1 MLIHCINPAAQSHTI
16 AAPESNEDLVA
27 DSTAMIKA
35 KMPKT
40 ELLQDNKAEKANG
53 KVSVNKDYQIESKE
67 NIEGVEASEMNTNL
81 AVRMANEVLE
91 SSGNTSS
98 YDSSHHNEFGV
109 EGYEGAE
116 NCIVD
121 ISANDHESNFD
132 GACLGACSDCDHTIC
147 RDELDDE
154 IYECDYR
161 LLHSDFTISS
171 SFEFSNGAIL
181 NSTYGPQNPIEG
193 KAQPKLEPSGNL
205 ILEESNCTNDCQN
218 IRDSD
223 GNGLNHLESF
233 WSVSPNNSII
243 EHNNQT
249 FMISDNNNFD
259 STNTKLSILGSD
271 AITNGGKAE
280 NGVHSENGVPSS
292 FRQRSMSYPESM
304 KDWKSKPFIETKPIA
319 NSLGSKFCKDPFN
332 FTENPDLDIF
342 FTNEGSDVQRDINT
356 SGNYFSDNFTLISE
370 KNHEVEPSKASSNS
384 DSNVNDSSS
393 IDSSLSLDQSL
404 NNDNFEEIQVNASS
418 KLGIGRMESHS
429 SSTTTINELKT
440 KICPSTLED
449 LLSSISSPTVLQAK
463 FSNEK

>member
-1 MLIHCINPAAQSHTI
+1 MERKTNHEGKKGRNINIDSNFVSNFDGMNDPSVKSFKLISDLISEQMFNGTYSDQFANSLGQLLIHCINPASQSHTI

-27 DSTAMIKA
+27 DSIAMIKA
-35 KMPKT
+35 KMPQT

-53 KVSVNKDYQIESKE
+53 KISVNKDYQNEIKE
-67 NIEGVEASEMNTNL
+67 NIEGVEANEMNTNL

-193 KAQPKLEPSGNL
+193 RAQPKLEPSGNL
-205 ILEESNCTNDCQN
+205 ILEESNCTDGCQN

-233 WSVSPNNSII
+233 WSVSPDNSII

-249 FMISDNNNFD
+249 FMISGNNDFD
-259 STNTKLSILGSD
+259 STNTKISILNSD
-271 AITNGGKAE
+271 AITNGVHADNGAQAE
-280 NGVHSENGVPSS
+280 IRDHSENGVPSS
-292 FRQRSMSYPESM
+292 FRQRAMSYPESM
-304 KDWKSKPFIETKPIA
+304 KDWKSKPFTKSKPIA
-319 NSLGSKFCKDPFN
+319 NSFGSKFCKDPFN
-332 FTENPDLDIF
+332 FTKNPDLDIF
-342 FTNEGSDVQRDINT
+342 FNNKGSNDHGNIST
-356 SGNYFSDNFTLISE
+356 SGNQFSDNFIVTS
-370 KNHEVEPSKASSNS
+370 VEPSVTSSNS
-384 DSNVNDSSS
+384 DSSRDS
-393 IDSSLSLDQSL
+393 D
-404 NNDNFEEIQVNASS
+404 
-418 KLGIGRMESHS
+418 
-429 SSTTTINELKT
+429 
-440 KICPSTLED
+440 
-449 LLSSISSPTVLQAK
+449 
-463 FSNEK
+463 